1 MSRKRD
7 RETYRSFAAVGQAT
21 EAMRRMGEPPR
32 ARKPNR
38 RRRISVMKGL
48 LCGIATGLIVVI
60 GLHMTLP
67 ANSGAVIKPTVVRT
81 VPIAPSRY

>member
-7 RETYRSFAAVGQAT
+7 RETYRSFAAVGP
-21 EAMRRMGEPPR
+21 EAMRRMAGPPR

-38 RRRISVMKGL
+38 RRRSSVLKGL
-48 LCGIATGLIVVI
+48 LSGIITGGIVVI

-67 ANSGAVIKPTVVRT
+67 GSGAVIKPTVVRT
-81 VPIAPSRY
+81 IPIAPPRY